1 MQIERYDNQF
11 LRPNCHVHSKQWK
24 ITIIKTSPYFSPIT
38 IANKKTA
45 VLQQRLIREGFGA
58 LWYKSFFKDLYLFLY
73 SYYLL
78 SVSLTAKK
86 CWNFQ
91 LIFFTHWRTILWLHW
106 LHWLLWTHLRL
117 SDTTWCINC
126 SVRRNCAAWIC

>member
-1 MQIERYDNQF
+1 MPINFYNQTVICVQNNRKSSLQRHQPVL
-11 LRPNCHVHSKQWK
+11 LRLL
-24 ITIIKTSPYFSPIT
+24 SP
-38 IANKKTA
+38 NKKTA
-45 VLQQRLIREGFGA
+45 VLQQRFIREGIGA
-58 LWYKSFFKDLYLFLY
+58 LWYKSVFIERLIPFLY

-106 LHWLLWTHLRL
+106 LHWLLWTHLWL

-126 SVRRNCAAWIC
+126 SIRRNCAAWIC